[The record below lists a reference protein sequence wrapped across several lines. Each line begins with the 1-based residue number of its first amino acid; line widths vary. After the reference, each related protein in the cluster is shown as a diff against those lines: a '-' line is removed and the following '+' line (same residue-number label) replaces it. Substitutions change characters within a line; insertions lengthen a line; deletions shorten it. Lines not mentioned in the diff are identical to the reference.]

1 VRIVLASGNRGKLR
15 ELAALLSP
23 LGHELVAQDALGIE
37 SPPETGG
44 TFVANALIKAQH
56 AARIAGCAALADDS
70 GLEVDALEGLPGVRS
85 ARFAGEDATDEQNL
99 VKLLNDLQDVPDARR
114 TARFQCV
121 IVLARSGAD
130 PSPLIASGT
139 WEGRITR
146 SPRGSQGFGYDPVF
160 VPAGLAVTSAELD
173 PAEKN
178 VRSHRAQAL
187 RALVAKLQ
195 KE

>member
-1 VRIVLASGNRGKLR
+1 MRIVLASGNRGKLR
-15 ELAALLSP
+15 ELTALLSRF
-23 LGHELVAQDALGIE
+23 GHELLSQDALGIE
-37 SPPETGG
+37 SPPETGD

-70 GLEVDALEGLPGVRS
+70 GLEVDALDGRPGVRS
-85 ARFAGEDATDEQNL
+85 ARFAGEGATDEQNL
-99 VKLLNDLQDVPDARR
+99 LKLLHDLEDVPASRR

-121 IVLARSGAD
+121 IVLVRSAGD
-130 PSPLIASGT
+130 PSPLIAAGT

-146 SPRGSQGFGYDPVF
+146 SPRGSHGFGYDPVF

-195 KE
+195 EE

>member
-15 ELAALLSP
+15 ELTALLSP
-23 LGHELVAQDALGIE
+23 LGHELVSQDALGIE
-37 SPPETGG
+37 SPPETGD
-44 TFVANALIKAQH
+44 TFAANARIKAEH
-56 AARIAGCAALADDS
+56 AARVAGCAALADDS
-70 GLEVDALEGLPGVRS
+70 GLEVDALDGRPGVRS
-85 ARFAGEDATDEQNL
+85 ARFAGEGATDEQNL
-99 VKLLNDLQDVPDARR
+99 VKLLQDLQEVPEARR

-121 IVLARSGAD
+121 IVLARSAAD
-130 PSPLIASGT
+130 PAPLLASGT

-146 SPRGSQGFGYDPVF
+146 SPRGSHGFGYDPVF

-195 KE
+195 EE

>member
-1 VRIVLASGNRGKLR
+1 VKIVLASGNRGKLR
-15 ELAALLSP
+15 ELSALLSP
-23 LGHELVAQDALGIE
+23 LGHELLAQDALGIE
-37 SPPETGG
+37 SPPETGD
-44 TFVANALIKAQH
+44 TFAANAMIKARH
-56 AARIAGCAALADDS
+56 AAGIAGCAALADDS
-70 GLEVDALEGLPGVRS
+70 GLEVDALDGRPGVRS

-99 VKLLNDLQDVPDARR
+99 VKLLSDMQDVPDARR

-121 IVLARSGAD
+121 IVLVRSAAD
-130 PSPLIASGT
+130 ASPLIASGT

-146 SPRGSQGFGYDPVF
+146 SPRGSHGFGYDPVF

>member
-37 SPPETGG
+37 SPPETGD

-56 AARIAGCAALADDS
+56 AARVAGCAALADDS
-70 GLEVDALEGLPGVRS
+70 GLEVDALDGRPGVRS

-99 VKLLNDLQDVPDARR
+99 VKLLEDLHDVPDDRR
-114 TARFQCV
+114 AARFQCV
-121 IVLARSGAD
+121 IVLARSAAD

-146 SPRGSQGFGYDPVF
+146 SRRGSHGFGYDPVF

-178 VRSHRAQAL
+178 VRSHRGQAL

>member
-1 VRIVLASGNRGKLR
+1 MRIVLASGNRGKLR
-15 ELAALLSP
+15 ELTALLSP
-23 LGHELVAQDALGIE
+23 LGHELVSQDTLGIE
-37 SPPETGG
+37 SPPETGE
-44 TFVANALIKAQH
+44 TFEANALIKAQH
-56 AARIAGCAALADDS
+56 AARAARCAALADDS
-70 GLEVDALEGLPGVRS
+70 GLEVDAIDGRPGVRS
-85 ARFAGEDATDEQNL
+85 ARFAGEGATDEQNL
-99 VKLLNDLQDVPDARR
+99 LKLLHDLQDVPDVRR

-121 IVLARSGAD
+121 IVLARSASD

-139 WEGRITR
+139 WEGRVTR
-146 SPRGSQGFGYDPVF
+146 SPRGSHGFGYDPVF

>member
-15 ELAALLSP
+15 ELTALLSP
-23 LGHELVAQDALGIE
+23 LGHELVAQDALGIA
-37 SPPETGG
+37 SPPETGDS
-44 TFVANALIKAQH
+44 FVANALIKAQH
-56 AARIAGCAALADDS
+56 AAGIAGCAALADDS

-99 VKLLNDLQDVPDARR
+99 PDARR

-121 IVLARSGAD
+121 IVLARSEAD

-146 SPRGSQGFGYDPVF
+146 SPRGSHGFGYDPVF

-187 RALVAKLQ
+187 RALVAELQ

>member
-15 ELAALLSP
+15 ELTALLTP
-23 LGHELVAQDALGIE
+23 LGHELVAQDTLGIE
-37 SPPETGG
+37 SPPETGD
-44 TFVANALIKAQH
+44 TFLANALIKAQH
-56 AARIAGCAALADDS
+56 AAGISGSASLADDS
-70 GLEVDALEGLPGVRS
+70 GLEVDALDGRPGVRS
-85 ARFAGEDATDEQNL
+85 ARFAGEGATDEQNL
-99 VKLLNDLQDVPDARR
+99 LKLLNDLQEVPDDRR

-121 IVLARSGAD
+121 IVLARSAAD
-130 PSPLIASGT
+130 PAPLIASGT

-146 SPRGSQGFGYDPVF
+146 NPRGSYGFGYDPVF

-187 RALVAKLQ
+187 RTLVAKLQ

>member
-1 VRIVLASGNRGKLR
+1 MRIVLASGNRGKLR
-15 ELAALLSP
+15 ELTALLSP
-23 LGHELVAQDALGIE
+23 LGHELVAQDALGIA
-37 SPPETGG
+37 SPPETGDS
-44 TFVANALIKAQH
+44 FVANALIKAQH
-56 AARIAGCAALADDS
+56 AAGIAGCAALADDS

-99 VKLLNDLQDVPDARR
+99 VKLLNDLQNVPDARR

-121 IVLARSGAD
+121 IVLARSEAD

-146 SPRGSQGFGYDPVF
+146 SPRGSHGFGYDPVF